1 MWPWNKQGIA
11 SPNLNVTPQQRQYFA
26 GTDWRSQMSPVNAW
40 SNANAPSMNALDQD
54 IANVAANTSQFDAG
68 YTGDDEDVPGM
79 GKKAIDYRDDP
90 VDFMMR
96 ANHPTRFDPLVNAK
110 NFAQEVPGKIKSGIT
125 GILNNTLI
133 GRLMGGLKNSFQDR
147 PLGTSNVVDEFGNV
161 FDSEDLDKQNA
172 LGGYYTDAARSSRR
186 ATSRYNNMLERK
198 ALGKKYSTINLA
210 KMRAVLEKQ
219 RELDNR
225 GYSGTP
231 RGNTGSGAFAKFDNT
246 TKDYGPHSKGGGP
259 SNQGSGSFSGAGAGT
274 GAQGPAGGQSSQGNY
289 GGGRRDGPSGFKADG
304 GRIGYENGE
313 LVEQETDFIQGPQG
327 NEEFQETVVEGQA
340 QPSREQLEA
349 LSMEIFQLPL
359 DDLDDQQ
366 LLVVYQEA
374 MQGQPMEEAVQ
385 EEDVQF
391 AANGGLAGLL

>member
-1 MWPWNKQGIA
+1 MAWPAGYNNQGIA
-11 SPNLNVTPQQRQYFA
+11 SFA
-26 GTDWRSQMSPVNAW
+26 NYNDMIQNPEGYP
-40 SNANAPSMNALDQD
+40 NALQNLERFQD
-54 IANVAANTSQFDAG
+54 NRFTA
-68 YTGDDEDVPGM
+68 DDEVPGM
-79 GKKAIDYRDDP
+79 GTKAIDYIDQP

-110 NFAQEVPGKIKSGIT
+110 NFAQELPGKIKSGIT

-147 PLGTSNVVDEFGNV
+147 PLGTSSVVDEYGNV

-186 ATSRYNNMLERK
+186 AAQRYNNMLARK
-198 ALGKKYSTINLA
+198 ALGKKYSATNLA
-210 KMRAVLEKQ
+210 KMRAILEKQ

-231 RGNTGSGAFAKFDNT
+231 GGNTGSGAFARFDNT
-246 TKDYGPHSKGGGP
+246 TKDYGPHSKGGG
-259 SNQGSGSFSGAGAGT
+259 QGTQGGGSFSGAGAGT
-274 GAQGPAGGQSSQGNY
+274 GAQGPAGGAVY

-304 GRIGYENGE
+304 GRIGYALAGPVD
-313 LVEQETDFIQGPQG
+313 VEQQTDFIEGPEG
-327 NEEFQETVVEGQA
+327 GEEFQETVVEGQQ

-349 LSMEIFQLPL
+349 LAMHIFQLPL

-366 LLVVYQEA
+366 LVVVYQAA
-374 MQGQPMEEAVQ
+374 MQGEPMEEAVQ